1 MYADC
6 MYAKK
11 RKQNKTQP
19 KRLVFSQQKSSE
31 VITHVEHDTHKHTHT
46 EGSKDASQTVKLT
59 TDLLASRGQMLYW
72 TSCYVFLTLLQSIK

>member
-31 VITHVEHDTHKHTHT
+31 VITHVEHDTHTNTHT
-46 EGSKDASQTVKLT
+46 QKAAKTHPKQ
-59 TDLLASRGQMLYW
+59 
-72 TSCYVFLTLLQSIK
+72 